1 MRVAVL
7 AGGSVADFEPL
18 VALARALTDE
28 GAEVSLAGPASAA
41 RLASGLGRF
50 TAFGSGDP
58 GGEPAPL
65 TRRLAA
71 RAVLAA
77 STTAVQQADALVYAS
92 DALAGPHL
100 AERLGVPSWRVD
112 QVPTVKP
119 VASASPMAKL
129 LDRAE
134 ISSWR
139 AGLGLP
145 RRARPVQTCVLG
157 AYPIDLATGAEAE
170 VTGIWTMPEPTPTSG
185 PDASPCALV
194 DVRDAEGDIPD
205 GELASQAVAACR
217 RVALG
222 VLLIGFPELA
232 AADVEVIDRLPDPAV
247 LRGCRVALV
256 TRSAAVPLRL
266 GVPTAVVPAA
276 ASGRFWADFVQ
287 ARGVGE
293 RIEPRGISAGRIGH
307 HLGLGRKPATARRAA
322 DLGRRWKA
330 EPGASRAA
338 RLVISG
344 R

>member
-7 AGGSVADFEPL
+7 AGGSIADFEPL
-18 VALARALTDE
+18 VALARALTDA
-28 GAEVSLAGPASAA
+28 GAEVSLAGPASGAG
-41 RLASGLGRF
+41 LASGLGHF
-50 TAFGSGDP
+50 TAFGRVGPD
-58 GGEPAPL
+58 GGTAPL

-71 RAVLAA
+71 RAMLAA
-77 STTAVQQADALVYAS
+77 STTAVEQADALVYAS

-100 AERLGVPSWRVD
+100 AERFGLPSWRVD

-119 VASASPMAKL
+119 AAPSGPVASL

-134 ISSWR
+134 VSSWR

-145 RRARPVQTCVLG
+145 RRARPVPASVLG
-157 AYPIDLATGAEAE
+157 AYPIDLATGAETE
-170 VTGIWTMPEPTPTSG
+170 VTGIWTMPEPPAAGHDS
-185 PDASPCALV
+185 SPRALV
-194 DVRDAEGDIPD
+194 DVRDAECGIPD
-205 GELASQAVAACR
+205 LELANQAVAACR

-222 VLLIGFPELA
+222 VVLIGFPELA
-232 AADVEVIDRLPDPAV
+232 ASDVEVIDRLPDPAV

-266 GVPTAVVPAA
+266 GVPTAVVPAGA
-276 ASGRFWADFVQ
+276 AGLFWAGFVST
-287 ARGVGE
+287 RGVGE

-307 HLGLGRKPATARRAA
+307 HLGLGRKPGVARRAA
-322 DLGRRWKA
+322 HLGHRWRA